1 MVVDGSFLK
10 AAYKG
15 TILTACT
22 QDGAGELT
30 ASMLFLHWKNPST
43 CIKGTFGVRE
53 GMCIVSDRNESIFNA
68 TKVVYPE
75 VPHCICMFHLCQ
87 NVKRTFKK
95 HHKQLKDIF
104 FALARAYTIE
114 KFEYHMTELCN
125 IDLRVQP
132 YLFEI
137 GYERWS
143 RAYSKVK
150 RSMVMTSNIA
160 ESINAANKDAR
171 ELPVMRLLEYM
182 TNLLQQWNN
191 KNRKSAMETSTE
203 LDEKYDK
210 FLRENL
216 IASEKMTV
224 RPATDQ
230 LYTVLEGVRRNIVCL
245 EEGTGSCGKI
255 QMDELPC
262 PHAWAVLKNQQ
273 LKPGQYCSFYYKKD
287 KLLSTYEFPV
297 NPMPDESLWVVPTEV
312 MEDVVLPPKGRR
324 NAGRPRKERLKP
336 ASEKESKRA
345 FSCSVCGQGGHNR
358 KTCRNRP
365 K

>member
-1 MVVDGSFLK
+1 
-10 AAYKG
+10 
-15 TILTACT
+15 
-22 QDGAGELT
+22 
-30 ASMLFLHWKNPST
+30 
-43 CIKGTFGVRE
+43 
-53 GMCIVSDRNESIFNA
+53 MC
-68 TKVVYPE
+68 K
-75 VPHCICMFHLCQ
+75 
-87 NVKRTFKK
+87 
-95 HHKQLKDIF
+95 
-104 FALARAYTIE
+104 
-114 KFEYHMTELCN
+114 
-125 IDLRVQP
+125 IDLKVQP

-171 ELPVMRLLEYM
+171 ELPVMRLLEHM
-182 TNLLQQWNN
+182 TNLLQQWND

-203 LDEKYDK
+203 LGEKYDK
-210 FLRENL
+210 LLRENL
-216 IASEKMTV
+216 IASEQMTV
-224 RPATDQ
+224 RPATEQ
-230 LYTVLEGVRRNIVCL
+230 LYTVLEGLRQF
-245 EEGTGSCGKI
+245 

-287 KLLSTYEFPV
+287 KLLRTYEFPV
-297 NPMPDESLWVVPTEV
+297 NPIPDESLWVIPTEV
-312 MEDVVLPPKGRR
+312 LEDVVLPPKGRR
-324 NAGRPRKERLKP
+324 KAGRPRKERLKP

-345 FSCSVCGQGGHNR
+345 FSCSVCGQSGHNR